1 MKMNGAKFLLNCKI
15 EQVTKKYKAHRT
27 ELTKLT
33 VVNLKET
40 ALFNTS
46 GMSVS
51 FVLSV
56 TIIFLTSRSP
66 SLLKV

>member
-15 EQVTKKYKAHRT
+15 EQVTKKYKEYRT

-33 VVNLKET
+33 IVNSEEIE
-40 ALFNTS
+40 LFKTS
-46 GMSVS
+46 GVFAS

-56 TIIFLTSRSP
+56 VIIF
-66 SLLKV
+66 

>member
-33 VVNLKET
+33 IVNSEEIG
-40 ALFNTS
+40 LFKTS
-46 GMSVS
+46 GVFAS

-56 TIIFLTSRSP
+56 VIIF
-66 SLLKV
+66 